1 MKESYQPNH
10 ELRATIS
17 TPELT
22 EDIYAAQYLEGR
34 DRQEQYR
41 RINTTIRNALASAAE
56 RLCGGFASE
65 YSAFTTTA
73 QAAYD
78 SYNIHKDDKEDHP
91 VERLH
96 TGLYALLPDYIDT
109 LPALTHSQY
118 ASKEQWQE
126 ARNNA
131 VRLNHL
137 VREAIDYH
145 PDLTSHDLTRLAKQ
159 VTTFHL
165 HHRGYNRE
173 QIAHQWNGIDKQL
186 QTTINGIRHEVAF
199 EEMIYKARDT
209 YDCRP
214 GTDEEDIRGIDY
226 VVTRKRDGKELYIDV
241 KASELA
247 VQQSSHKRARHEPDP
262 QRLTLTTGLMPDDFP
277 NGSMQAPIKKIQQYA
292 VSLQQKID
300 AGFMKLDQPTH
311 ASQPHGKSH
320 VLDSSKPH
328 RQYKHPRKRYRR
340 YATSSRTT

>member
-10 ELRATIS
+10 DLRAAIS

-22 EDIYAAQYLEGR
+22 EEIYAAQCLEGR

-41 RINTTIRNALASAAE
+41 RINTTIRSALTSAAE
-56 RLCGGFASE
+56 RLCGGFVSE

-73 QAAYD
+73 QEAYD
-78 SYNIHKDDKEDHP
+78 SYDIHEDDKEDHP

-137 VREAIDYH
+137 VREAIDHH
-145 PDLTSHDLTRLAKQ
+145 PDLTSGDFTKLAKQ

-165 HHRGYNRE
+165 HHRGYNGE
-173 QIAHQWNGIDKQL
+173 QIAHQWDGINKQL

-199 EEMIYKARDT
+199 EEMIHKARDI

-214 GTDEEDIRGIDY
+214 GTDDEDTRGIDY
-226 VVTRKRDGKELYIDV
+226 VITRKSDGKELYVDV

-247 VQQSSHKRARHEPDP
+247 IQQANYKQTRHKPDP
-262 QRLTLTTGLMPDDFP
+262 RRLTLTTGLTPDNFP
-277 NGSMQAPIKKIQQYA
+277 NGSMRAPIKTIKQHA
-292 VSLQQKID
+292 AGLQHKID
-300 AGFMKLDQPTH
+300 AGFAKLDQPTQ
-311 ASQPHGKSH
+311 ASRPYNKAQASDPP
-320 VLDSSKPH
+320 KPR
-328 RQYKHPRKRYRR
+328 RQHNHPRKRYRR
-340 YATSSRTT
+340 YAVSSRTT